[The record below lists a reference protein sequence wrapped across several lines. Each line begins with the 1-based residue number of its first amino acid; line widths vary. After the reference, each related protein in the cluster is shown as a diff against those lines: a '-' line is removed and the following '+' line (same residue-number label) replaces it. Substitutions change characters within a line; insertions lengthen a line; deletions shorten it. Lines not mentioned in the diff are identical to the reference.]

1 MAYIYT
7 YIHTYIQIV
16 ATWLRGLP
24 KKQEAKKDPFSMSTL
39 NNSVEMLSDS
49 LVYQDSKN
57 ADRDQDY
64 EDGFEEY
71 EEEVCM
77 YCMCA
82 CMYVCMYG
90 LYSKNLPLYVCM
102 FLCMYACVQGIKY
115 RYVCMYLSIKM
126 NG

>member
-1 MAYIYT
+1 
-7 YIHTYIQIV
+7 
-16 ATWLRGLP
+16 
-24 KKQEAKKDPFSMSTL
+24 MSTL

-77 YCMCA
+77 YCMYVSIIHIA
-82 CMYVCMYG
+82 KTYLCMYVCMYVV
-90 LYSKNLPLYVCM
+90 KV
-102 FLCMYACVQGIKY
+102 
-115 RYVCMYLSIKM
+115 
-126 NG
+126 